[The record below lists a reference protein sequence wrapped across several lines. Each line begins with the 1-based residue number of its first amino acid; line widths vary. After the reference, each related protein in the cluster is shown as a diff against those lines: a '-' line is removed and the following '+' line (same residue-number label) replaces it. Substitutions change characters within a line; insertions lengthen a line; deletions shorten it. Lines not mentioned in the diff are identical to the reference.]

1 MYERGQVA
9 DPKRIL
15 VIDDDLDFL
24 DFVQIVLSA
33 NGYDV
38 ETAPTAQEGLQKM
51 RAHPPA
57 LVIAD
62 VMMSYVLDGW
72 SVSREM
78 RFDPNLCNIPVLMV
92 SAIVSD
98 KNDPLFPGREQYRV
112 DGFMSKPLDPAGLL
126 RCVSGLVSN

>member
-1 MYERGQVA
+1 VA
-9 DPKRIL
+9 NPIRIL

-24 DFVQIVLSA
+24 DFVRIVLSA
-33 NGYDV
+33 NGYQV
-38 ETAPTAQEGLQKM
+38 ETAPTAQEGLDKM
-51 RAHPPA
+51 RAQPPD
-57 LVIAD
+57 LVIVD

-98 KNDPLFPGREQYRV
+98 QNDPLFPGREQCRV
-112 DGFMSKPLDPAGLL
+112 DAFMSKPLDPKGLL
-126 RCVSGLVSN
+126 RRISELVSK

>member
-1 MYERGQVA
+1 MA
-9 DPKRIL
+9 DSKTIL

-24 DFVQIVLSA
+24 DFVHIVLSA
-33 NGYDV
+33 NGYNV

-51 RAHPPA
+51 RAYPPD
-57 LVIAD
+57 LVIVD

-78 RFDPNLCNIPVLMV
+78 RFDPKLCDIPVLMV

-98 KNDPLFPGREQYRV
+98 QNDPLFPGREQCRI

-126 RCVSGLVSN
+126 LRVAELVSKQRGEV